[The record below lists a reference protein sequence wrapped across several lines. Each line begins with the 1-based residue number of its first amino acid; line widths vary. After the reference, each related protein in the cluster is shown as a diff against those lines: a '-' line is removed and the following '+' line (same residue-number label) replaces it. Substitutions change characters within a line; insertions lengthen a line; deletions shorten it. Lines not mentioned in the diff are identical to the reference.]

1 MCLSQ
6 PAYAIERESR
16 CAAKGRASARSLSRL
31 RGPSQTRVPSG
42 LFEIDPVTSRKDW
55 YVDFATGYIK
65 PRNRRPPS
73 SPLLALHTHTLHPAR
88 APHRPDLPPPTFAA
102 QYPSVGYPTFFEL
115 HAPPSY
121 ADPLSDYLA
130 QQRQRQRELALREV
144 EAAERRRAVQAEL
157 EAATYRAALVAEVER
172 RRRQAAY
179 AAARD
184 QHRRFQERRRLA
196 EARRARQRQ
205 PVAHGAFPS
214 QLLELVFQLDPS
226 VNHLGQRDDVEL
238 SESSADEE
246 EDEPVVHLVPLGTH
260 NDSALSAADSDDDST
275 VDSEGTSVEEDDSDL
290 SDAESAAS
298 SSSAYRDS
306 ALSTLAS
313 LSSELASRRSTF
325 VSPTTL
331 TFSPSPSPAD
341 RAARSPTPP
350 LAFGSANASFLGY
363 EEALLSLLTRI
374 DAVESHGD
382 REVQQARKELVR
394 DVERELRRLDEI
406 RDRAWEEQ
414 SGSSSGESDADDEAM
429 GDAEDD
435 DEDAVMEQED
445 EDEGE
450 SPALVPAFG
459 ADFATDVLAR
469 FF

>member
-1 MCLSQ
+1 M
-6 PAYAIERESR
+6 
-16 CAAKGRASARSLSRL
+16 
-31 RGPSQTRVPSG
+31 
-42 LFEIDPVTSRKDW
+42 
-55 YVDFATGYIK
+55 
-65 PRNRRPPS
+65 
-73 SPLLALHTHTLHPAR
+73 
-88 APHRPDLPPPTFAA
+88 FAA

-184 QHRRFQERRRLA
+184 QHRRDQERRRLA

-435 DEDAVMEQED
+435 EDAVMEQDD